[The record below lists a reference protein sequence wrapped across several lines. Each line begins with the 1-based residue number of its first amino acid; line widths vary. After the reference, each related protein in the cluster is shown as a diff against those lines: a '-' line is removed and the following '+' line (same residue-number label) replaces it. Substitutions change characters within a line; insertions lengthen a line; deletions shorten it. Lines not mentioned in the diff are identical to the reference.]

1 MVKSILI
8 KDTTREEREQIVAEA
23 LESIEGACEG
33 CAPGMERMFEPYI
46 EGIKELREVNREF
59 NARYVSGAEGPD
71 QSRDCGFG
79 Y

>member
-33 CAPGMERMFEPYI
+33 CAPGMERMLSPI
-46 EGIKELREVNREF
+46 SKGSRNC
-59 NARYVSGAEGPD
+59 AR
-71 QSRDCGFG
+71 
-79 Y
+79 